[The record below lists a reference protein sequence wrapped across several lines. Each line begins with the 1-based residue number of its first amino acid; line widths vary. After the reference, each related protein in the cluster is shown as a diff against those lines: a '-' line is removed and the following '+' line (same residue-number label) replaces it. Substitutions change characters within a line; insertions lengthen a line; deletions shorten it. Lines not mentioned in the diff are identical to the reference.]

1 MQIFLCIAPNWVN
14 PWLKSFKSKTIAR
27 YRPTCHTSIWAIT
40 GCGSYSEFTYFQIP
54 ELPDRIYPMTTRR
67 QTANDDT
74 LFWTLKVLQENPGV
88 SQRTLAK
95 EVGINVST
103 INFCLKALVEK
114 GWIKMGNFSKNPDK
128 LSYAYLLTPTGVAE
142 KAVLTRRFL
151 HRKMAEYEKLRGEIE
166 ALQLEAEQAT
176 SSLANESGSTK

>member
-1 MQIFLCIAPNWVN
+1 MAVARHANIFCIAPNWVN
-14 PWLKSFKSKTIAR
+14 PWLKSFESKTIAR

-40 GCGSYSEFTYFQIP
+40 GCGSYSN
-54 ELPDRIYPMTTRR
+54 RIYPMTTRR

-142 KAVLTRRFL
+142 KAALTHRFL
-151 HRKMAEYEKLRGEIE
+151 QYKAAEFQKLREEIE
-166 ALQLEAEQAT
+166 AFQLATQEEATTREGQKD
-176 SSLANESGSTK
+176 S

>member
-1 MQIFLCIAPNWVN
+1 LAAVAIPN
-14 PWLKSFKSKTIAR
+14 
-27 YRPTCHTSIWAIT
+27 
-40 GCGSYSEFTYFQIP
+40 Q
-54 ELPDRIYPMTTRR
+54 IYPMTTRR

-74 LFWTLKVLQENPGV
+74 LFWTLKVLRENPGV

-95 EVGINVST
+95 EVGINVSS

-151 HRKMAEYEKLRGEIE
+151 QRKMAEYEKLREEIE
-166 ALQLEAEQAT
+166 ALQLESERNAALPNT
-176 SSLANESGSTK
+176 SKRESKA

>member
-1 MQIFLCIAPNWVN
+1 
-14 PWLKSFKSKTIAR
+14 
-27 YRPTCHTSIWAIT
+27 
-40 GCGSYSEFTYFQIP
+40 
-54 ELPDRIYPMTTRR
+54 MTTRR

-142 KAVLTRRFL
+142 KAALTRRFL
-151 HRKMAEYEKLRGEIE
+151 QRKMAEHEKLRGEIE
-166 ALQLEAEQAT
+166 ALQRDAEQT
-176 SSLANESGSTK
+176 TLTLANQSGSTK

>member
-1 MQIFLCIAPNWVN
+1 
-14 PWLKSFKSKTIAR
+14 
-27 YRPTCHTSIWAIT
+27 
-40 GCGSYSEFTYFQIP
+40 
-54 ELPDRIYPMTTRR
+54 MTTRR

-151 HRKMAEYEKLRGEIE
+151 QRKVAEYEKLRGEIE
-166 ALQLEAEQAT
+166 ALQLESEQVT
-176 SSLANESGSTK
+176 SPLANESGSTK

>member
-1 MQIFLCIAPNWVN
+1 
-14 PWLKSFKSKTIAR
+14 
-27 YRPTCHTSIWAIT
+27 
-40 GCGSYSEFTYFQIP
+40 
-54 ELPDRIYPMTTRR
+54 MTTRR
-67 QTANDDT
+67 QTSNDDT

-88 SQRTLAK
+88 TQRTLAK

-103 INFCLKALVEK
+103 INFCLKALVEN

-151 HRKMAEYEKLRGEIE
+151 QRKMAEYEKLRGEIE
-166 ALQLEAEQAT
+166 ALQREADQ
-176 SSLANESGSTK
+176 SSSAAPAKPNP

>member
-1 MQIFLCIAPNWVN
+1 MP
-14 PWLKSFKSKTIAR
+14 
-27 YRPTCHTSIWAIT
+27 
-40 GCGSYSEFTYFQIP
+40 
-54 ELPDRIYPMTTRR
+54 TRR
-67 QTANDDT
+67 QTANEDT

-151 HRKMAEYEKLRGEIE
+151 QRKMTEYEKLRGEIE
-166 ALQLEAEQAT
+166 ELQFAVEPDAATPNPVNVNQKHEPAKHQTGHHRPVLCRLSPCSQIRQAT
-176 SSLANESGSTK
+176 FPTTSDSHSLISNK

>member
-1 MQIFLCIAPNWVN
+1 
-14 PWLKSFKSKTIAR
+14 
-27 YRPTCHTSIWAIT
+27 
-40 GCGSYSEFTYFQIP
+40 
-54 ELPDRIYPMTTRR
+54 MTTRR

-151 HRKMAEYEKLRGEIE
+151 QRKMVEYDKLREEIE
-166 ALQLEAEQAT
+166 ALHLETDEPSATTQDMQTALFRQAASAT
-176 SSLANESGSTK
+176 NSVKRIPKE

>member
-1 MQIFLCIAPNWVN
+1 
-14 PWLKSFKSKTIAR
+14 
-27 YRPTCHTSIWAIT
+27 
-40 GCGSYSEFTYFQIP
+40 
-54 ELPDRIYPMTTRR
+54 MTTRR

-74 LFWTLKVLQENPGV
+74 LFWTLKVLHENPGV
-88 SQRTLAK
+88 TQRTLAK

-128 LSYAYLLTPTGVAE
+128 RSYAYLLTPTGVAE

-151 HRKMAEYEKLRGEIE
+151 QRKMAEYEKLRGEIE
-166 ALQLEAEQAT
+166 ALQLEAEQTT
-176 SSLANESGSTK
+176 SPLANESGSTT

>member
-1 MQIFLCIAPNWVN
+1 
-14 PWLKSFKSKTIAR
+14 
-27 YRPTCHTSIWAIT
+27 
-40 GCGSYSEFTYFQIP
+40 
-54 ELPDRIYPMTTRR
+54 MTTRR

-88 SQRTLAK
+88 TQRTLAK

-128 LSYAYLLTPTGVAE
+128 LSYAYMLTPTGVAE

-151 HRKMAEYEKLRGEIE
+151 RRKVAEYEKLCEEI
-166 ALQLEAEQAT
+166 ALLERETLKQEVLE
-176 SSLANESGSTK
+176 SSESHE

>member
-1 MQIFLCIAPNWVN
+1 
-14 PWLKSFKSKTIAR
+14 
-27 YRPTCHTSIWAIT
+27 
-40 GCGSYSEFTYFQIP
+40 
-54 ELPDRIYPMTTRR
+54 MTTRR

-151 HRKMAEYEKLRGEIE
+151 QRKMAEYEKLRGEIE

-176 SSLANESGSTK
+176 SLLANESGSTK